1 MVVYKAYDIA
11 DIVSARD
18 KLSDEQ
24 IQNIE
29 VVIKMVIDNL
39 PTTKVLYQVPQNKI
53 TDSSHPVVRYNENV
67 FNKRISVEKSIAR
80 ELDNLAAKLLFEE
93 QIQIKD
99 GTRRRNK
106 KIKEGLLFAKHTEDS
121 LVLLKFE
128 ETKIIDKTTFRPID
142 GLSIDKQYYKLV
154 IIHKNKYED
163 IMIVDRNKVIAKY
176 WALGFLELERQRDAF
191 VNTTD
196 LLDFL
201 EDDKLINKN
210 IGFTEEEYKDVKQ
223 QVRDILFDSTSFDKD
238 DIFSSVRIDANIHHL
253 SSDDLFDNSVF
264 DVIDSEFKLDK
275 DAISKKYGKTIR
287 ISDSLKIV
295 VANLNEELKDKTI
308 ELKGS
313 KLTLT
318 IDSKYKEK
326 VKSLIKSGRENV

>member
-1 MVVYKAYDIA
+1 MIN
-11 DIVSARD
+11 SG
-18 KLSDEQ
+18 
-24 IQNIE
+24 
-29 VVIKMVIDNL
+29 
-39 PTTKVLYQVPQNKI
+39 LYQVPQNKI

-67 FNKRISVEKSIAR
+67 FNKRIIVEKSIAR
-80 ELDNLAAKLLFEE
+80 ELDNLAEKLLFEE

-191 VNTTD
+191 VNTTPS
-196 LLDFL
+196 FITC
-201 EDDKLINKN
+201 KKQ
-210 IGFTEEEYKDVKQ
+210 KD
-223 QVRDILFDSTSFDKD
+223 S
-238 DIFSSVRIDANIHHL
+238 
-253 SSDDLFDNSVF
+253 
-264 DVIDSEFKLDK
+264 
-275 DAISKKYGKTIR
+275 
-287 ISDSLKIV
+287 
-295 VANLNEELKDKTI
+295 
-308 ELKGS
+308 
-313 KLTLT
+313 
-318 IDSKYKEK
+318 
-326 VKSLIKSGRENV
+326 

>member
-1 MVVYKAYDIA
+1 MTMFKAYDVA
-11 DIVSARD
+11 DNVSARD

-24 IQNIE
+24 IDNIE
-29 VVIKMVIDNL
+29 VVINMVLNNL
-39 PTTKVLYQVPQNKI
+39 PVTKIFYQVPQNRVK
-53 TDSSHPVVRYNENV
+53 DLSHPVVRYNNNV
-67 FNKRISVEKSIAR
+67 FNKKIRVKKNLAR
-80 ELDNLAAKLLFEE
+80 ELDYLAEKLLFEE
-93 QIQIKD
+93 QIEEKN
-99 GTRRRNK
+99 GNRRRNK
-106 KIKEGLLFAKHTEDS
+106 KIKEGLLFAKHTEDR

-142 GLSIDKQYYKLV
+142 GLSIDKQYYKIV
-154 IIHKNKYED
+154 VIHKNKYKD
-163 IMIVDRNKVIAKY
+163 IMIVDRNKVVAKY
-176 WALGFLELERQRDAF
+176 WASGFLELERQRDSF

-201 EDDKLINKN
+201 EEDKLISKK

-223 QVRDILFDSTSFDKD
+223 QVRDILFDSNSFDKD
-238 DIFSSVRIDANIHHL
+238 DIFSSIVIDTNSHQIN
-253 SSDDLFDNSVF
+253 SNDLFDATAF

-275 DAISKKYGKTIR
+275 EAFSKKYGKTIR

-295 VANLNEELKDKTI
+295 VANLYEELKDETI

-318 IDSKYKEK
+318 ISKEYKDK
-326 VKSLIKSGRENV
+326 VRSMIEAGRENV